1 MCAHLANTAASVFC
15 ANIFRSA
22 LQIIEGTCTDNRHYS
37 ITEIQFKTDTRRNE
51 GPARK
56 LTNYEEKGR
65 HERWMVTI
73 ALVIRTSHSILECEF
88 YLLELMDCCLI
99 VYHPYRPL
107 LQYVQD
113 MGQEDMLLPLAWS
126 LSHISPGTG
135 PEAAACNGAVRGAWR
150 IVNDTYR
157 TDLCL
162 LYPPFMIALA
172 CLHVA
177 CVVQQKDAR
186 QWFAELS
193 VDMEKI
199 LEIIRVILKLYEQWK
214 NFDER
219 KEMAAI
225 LGKMPKPK
233 PPPNRDSA
241 GPSADQI
248 QGVFMQVEML
258 DPCFWSHFVMESGG
272 EQQQLPDEVRQKPK
286 QKDRGDQ
293 PSRKSSSEQGSRAS
307 TKETPRIP
315 VLYFG
320 ARVAEESVTPTN
332 LREMIRLEVRESL
345 RSLSQ
350 AEGSKHRT
358 LLDSNSSEEEREEN
372 SYLSSPLSSSS
383 DEESGRFCLP
393 LDKID

>member
-1 MCAHLANTAASVFC
+1 MSAVAGWALPSPSCFWPERERGVAASVC
-15 ANIFRSA
+15 SLARSFA
-22 LQIIEGTCTDNRHYS
+22 
-37 ITEIQFKTDTRRNE
+37 

-56 LTNYEEKGR
+56 RPGSEPRALFMAGNFWQSSHYLQWILDKQDLLKERQKDLKFLTEEEYWKLQIFFTNVIQALGEHLKLR
-65 HERWMVTI
+65 QQVI
-73 ALVIRTSHSILECEF
+73 ATATVYFKRFYARYSLKSIDPVLMAPTCVFLASKVEEFGVVSNTRLISAATSVLKTRFSYAFPKEFPYRMNHILECEF

-113 MGQEDMLLPLAWS
+113 MGQEDMLLPL
-126 LSHISPGTG
+126 
-135 PEAAACNGAVRGAWR
+135 AWR

-219 KEMAAI
+219 KEMATI
-225 LGKMPKPK
+225 LSKMPKPK
-233 PPPNRDSA
+233 PPPNS
-241 GPSADQI
+241 
-248 QGVFMQVEML
+248 E
-258 DPCFWSHFVMESGG
+258 
-272 EQQQLPDEVRQKPK
+272 
-286 QKDRGDQ
+286 GDQ
-293 PSRKSSSEQGSRAS
+293 GPNGS
-307 TKETPRIP
+307 
-315 VLYFG
+315 
-320 ARVAEESVTPTN
+320 
-332 LREMIRLEVRESL
+332 
-345 RSLSQ
+345 Q
-350 AEGSKHRT
+350 
-358 LLDSNSSEEEREEN
+358 NSSY
-372 SYLSSPLSSSS
+372 SQS
-383 DEESGRFCLP
+383 
-393 LDKID
+393 